1 MLTKEAITA
10 INEGEAIRAAHEA
23 LPVESVTALPSDF
36 KLHDLEPFYPVRR
49 RLRGAMETNSIFNLC
64 THATLAS
71 MNSIASRQMLD
82 LFSLPEGVKALRL
95 VEPDARRT
103 IGLVVA
109 DRHPEPPL
117 ARKLM
122 ETAIAVTPELD
133 G

>member
-1 MLTKEAITA
+1 MQNRRIVDG
-10 INEGEAIRAAHEA
+10 IFR
-23 LPVESVTALPSDF
+23 SVGKTP
-36 KLHDLEPFYPVRR
+36 KP
-49 RLRGAMETNSIFNLC
+49 AMETNSIFNLC

-122 ETAIAVTPELD
+122 QTASALTPETET
-133 G
+133 